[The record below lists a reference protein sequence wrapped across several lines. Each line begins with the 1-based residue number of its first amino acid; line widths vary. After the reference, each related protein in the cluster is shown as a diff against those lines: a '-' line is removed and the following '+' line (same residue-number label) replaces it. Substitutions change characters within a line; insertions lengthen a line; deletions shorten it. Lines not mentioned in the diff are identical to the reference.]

1 MGIVDI
7 YQFRINVIDLKKKK
21 KKFLLFVFINGVQ
34 HSPTICFGGVIN
46 GQFSLLNNKKTY
58 NSKIFKIFKKYAE
71 NP

>member
-21 KKFLLFVFINGVQ
+21 RLLFLFINGVQ
-34 HSPTICFGGVIN
+34 HSHTICFGGVIN

-58 NSKIFKIFKKYAE
+58 NSKNFKIFIKYAE